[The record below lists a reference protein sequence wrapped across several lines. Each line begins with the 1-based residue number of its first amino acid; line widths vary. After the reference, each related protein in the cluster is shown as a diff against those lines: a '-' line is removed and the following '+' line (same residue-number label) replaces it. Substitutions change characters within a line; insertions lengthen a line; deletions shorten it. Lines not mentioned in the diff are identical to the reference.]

1 MFHHDS
7 GVLGVYV
14 FHGGLVPARWRQG
27 LFCGTGESLGKRRI
41 SLRRRA
47 EGGGRRAEG
56 GGRWAVGGASALPLT
71 NGRDDPARSS
81 VVLSEWGSEE
91 EDLASGGRD

>member
-1 MFHHDS
+1 MYFMVGWFPPD
-7 GVLGVYV
+7 
-14 FHGGLVPARWRQG
+14 GGKGFFVERGSPW
-27 LFCGTGESLGKRRI
+27 
-41 SLRRRA
+41 
-47 EGGGRRAEG
+47 GREELASG

>member
-47 EGGGRRAEG
+47 EGGGR
-56 GGRWAVGGASALPLT
+56 WAVGGASALPLT

-81 VVLSEWGSEE
+81 VIFSECGSEEGE
-91 EDLASGGRD
+91 EDLASGGRR